1 MQLSTQGANR
11 MVTQN
16 TGRGISLTL
25 VCLGILAVMP
35 VISNSRPADFSALGF
50 AFFLSAWQTIFAVP
64 LFVWE
69 LCRGNKGIFSA
80 GLDARQTR
88 RTFGVALLTGAIFG
102 LSTFLYVLGVQEAG
116 AASAAIAIQAYPVF
130 AILWETIFLKRSK
143 TPFELALTAV
153 LIGALYYLG
162 TGGTGRVEGLSYWFL
177 LALGVPFLWSI
188 AHVIIKEELG
198 RMPITPAQVTFFRVF
213 ISTAFLAIMLALFE
227 PSAFIPGLI
236 RPSFVTYAAL
246 MGAVYYVEL
255 IVWFYAVRHIDVS
268 LASSI
273 TTPWPAFTMVLAA
286 VILGDDIHAYQI
298 SAFVVVAASVYLLM
312 LAGLQKAR
320 QPA

>member
-1 MQLSTQGANR
+1 
-11 MVTQN
+11 
-16 TGRGISLTL
+16 
-25 VCLGILAVMP
+25 
-35 VISNSRPADFSALGF
+35 
-50 AFFLSAWQTIFAVP
+50 
-64 LFVWE
+64 
-69 LCRGNKGIFSA
+69 
-80 GLDARQTR
+80 
-88 RTFGVALLTGAIFG
+88 
-102 LSTFLYVLGVQEAG
+102 
-116 AASAAIAIQAYPVF
+116 
-130 AILWETIFLKRSK
+130 
-143 TPFELALTAV
+143 
-153 LIGALYYLG
+153 
-162 TGGTGRVEGLSYWFL
+162 
-177 LALGVPFLWSI
+177 
-188 AHVIIKEELG
+188 
-198 RMPITPAQVTFFRVF
+198 
-213 ISTAFLAIMLALFE
+213 MLALFE